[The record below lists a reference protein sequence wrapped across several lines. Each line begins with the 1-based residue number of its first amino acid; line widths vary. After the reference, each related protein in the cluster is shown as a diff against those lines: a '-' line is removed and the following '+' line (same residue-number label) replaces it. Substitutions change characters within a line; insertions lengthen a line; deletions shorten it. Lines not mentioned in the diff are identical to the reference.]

1 MKCFYIERNI
11 IMIHVMIQTHL
22 KSVSKFIKY
31 LNSYLYMGINFSSIN
46 SLKNSMTQMHTISN
60 IIWENHMTYQKTFT
74 ITFWG
79 LSISKNQ
86 CVQLQIDKIN

>member
-11 IMIHVMIQTHL
+11 IMIHAMIQTHL

-31 LNSYLYMGINFSSIN
+31 LNSYLYMGINLSLIN

-74 ITFWG
+74 ITFWL